1 MYSDYDFYCSQYRGH
16 PLLDYEFDLLAH
28 EASIYID
35 TMTFGRLHSG
45 WPITD
50 AVRYACC
57 SIVEAI
63 HQYDIRFKKGLP
75 VEVKS
80 ENVDGYSVSFSG
92 QTEANAG
99 VLSVMKRHLSFP
111 VNLLVF
117 SGWSFV

>member
-1 MYSDYDFYCSQYRGH
+1 MLQG
-16 PLLDYEFDLLAH
+16 A
-28 EASIYID
+28 ASGI
-35 TMTFGRLHSG
+35 
-45 WPITD
+45 
-50 AVRYACC
+50 
-57 SIVEAI
+57 
-63 HQYDIRFKKGLP
+63 Q
-75 VEVKS
+75 S

>member
-1 MYSDYDFYCSQYRGH
+1 MYSTYQQYQQRGGKLPESEYQANAQKASELIDYYTMGQ
-16 PLLDYEFDLLAH
+16 A
-28 EASIYID
+28 ASAE
-35 TMTFGRLHSG
+35 TMGPQLSACECDQGAASG
-45 WPITD
+45 I
-50 AVRYACC
+50 
-57 SIVEAI
+57 
-63 HQYDIRFKKGLP
+63 Q
-75 VEVKS
+75 S